1 MQKKKMNT
9 SNNMNITKFWSYT
22 KRKKREL
29 QIAFN
34 MKKENNII
42 TQWVNNT
49 ISGSIRLDPLFVPE
63 KLAKD

>member
-1 MQKKKMNT
+1 MNT